1 MKPVP
6 TMIER
11 MAEAYWNAFRDGYI
25 AVGGRPET
33 YPTWQQSRDPQKDET
48 IRCLRHAMQAAF
60 ELDDAA
66 LEAGQVINL
75 DDEVGKYEFLSR
87 DEIQETWQAVFEHL
101 FPDAPQP
108 RKLRPTPTDQAFL
121 TQTEMGNAFD
131 A

>member
-1 MKPVP
+1 
-6 TMIER
+6 MIER

-48 IRCLRHAMQAAF
+48 IRCLRHAV
-60 ELDDAA
+60 E
-66 LEAGQVINL
+66 
-75 DDEVGKYEFLSR
+75 EFAHDWDRFS
-87 DEIQETWQAVFEHL
+87 EF

-121 TQTEMGNAFD
+121 TQTDMGKAFD

>member
-1 MKPVP
+1 MKPAP

-48 IRCLRHAMQAAF
+48 IRCLRHAV
-60 ELDDAA
+60 ELCREEWDRDKIGYG
-66 LEAGQVINL
+66 LF
-75 DDEVGKYEFLSR
+75 DEV
-87 DEIQETWQAVFEHL
+87 

-121 TQTEMGNAFD
+121 TQTDMGKAFD

>member
-25 AVGGRPET
+25 AVGGRPES

-48 IRCLRHAMQAAF
+48 IRCLRHAVECM
-60 ELDDAA
+60 
-66 LEAGQVINL
+66 
-75 DDEVGKYEFLSR
+75 K
-87 DEIQETWQAVFEHL
+87 L
-101 FPDAPQP
+101 FPVDLKAERFWEELFEEMFPEAPT
-108 RKLRPTPTDQAFL
+108 LRTLKQTPTDQAFL
-121 TQTEMGNAFD
+121 TQTDMGKAFD